1 MQLGASST
9 GNLQTFSYNPILAQN
24 SVVDY
29 IIKKELPFS
38 TSECP
43 DFTEMIH
50 ESFAPQYQS
59 FSRNIIR
66 NKIFKKFEDIN
77 SELFNIYKKLNGRV
91 CLTSDL

>member
-1 MQLGASST
+1 MQLRASST
-9 GNLQTFSYNPILAQN
+9 SNLQTFSYDPIRTQN

-29 IIKKELPFS
+29 IIKKEQPFS

-59 FSRNIIR
+59 FSRNTTR
-66 NKIFKKFEDIN
+66 KKNFKEI
-77 SELFNIYKKLNGRV
+77 
-91 CLTSDL
+91 

>member
-1 MQLGASST
+1 MPLGVSST
-9 GNLQTFSYNPILAQN
+9 GNLQTFSYDPIRAQN

-29 IIKKELPFS
+29 IIKKEQSFS

-59 FSRNIIR
+59 FSRNTTR
-66 NKIFKKFEDIN
+66 NRILKKYEDVK
-77 SELFNIYKKLNGRV
+77 SKLFNIFKNFNGRV
-91 CLTSDL
+91 CLTYDL